1 MATPRNLKRLQN
13 LVWILIYGGLL
24 TLVFGLAV
32 GRSEETVLGHS
43 LVVGGAIVAA
53 VGVVLIFVRARLKPS
68 P

>member
-24 TLVFGLAV
+24 TLVLGLAV
-32 GRSEETVLGHS
+32 ARGEEPALGHTM
-43 LVVGGAIVAA
+43 VVGGGIVAA
-53 VGVVLIFVRARLKPS
+53 IGVLLIFVRARLKPS

>member
-24 TLVFGLAV
+24 ALVLGLAV
-32 GRSEETVLGHS
+32 ERGEEQALGHS
-43 LVVGGAIVAA
+43 LVVGGGIAAA
-53 VGVVLIFVRARLKPS
+53 VGVLLIFVRARLKPT

>member
-13 LVWILIYGGLL
+13 LVWILVYGGLL

-32 GRSEETVLGHS
+32 GRGADAALGHR
-43 LVVGGAIVAA
+43 LVVGGGIVAA
-53 VGVVLIFVRARLKPS
+53 LGVVLIFVRARLKPT

>member
-32 GRSEETVLGHS
+32 GRGEEKVLGHS

-53 VGVVLIFVRARLKPS
+53 IGVVLIFVRARLKPS